1 MTRLSFPIC
10 VLFFVTASCTHAT
23 KEAEQATFP
32 VTNPVRQDLEIVRR
46 YVCQVR
52 SIQHIEVRALEGG
65 YLEKTFVDEGQR
77 VKQGQ
82 HIFQI
87 LPALYQAELQKAQA
101 ETDFAQIEFENTK
114 VLADRKVV
122 SPNELA
128 LSRAK
133 LEKAKA
139 ELSLARVHRDFTEIK
154 APFDGIM
161 GRFSARLGSLVA
173 EGELLTTLSDNSKMW
188 VYFNVT
194 EAEYLDYRSRIDGS
208 EVPAVKLQMANGK
221 LFEHEGKVET
231 IEADFNNETGTI
243 AFRATFPNPEGL
255 LRHGETGTILMPR
268 PVKNALVIA
277 QKSTFEVLDKRF
289 VYVVDATTHVVHA
302 KQITVAEELP
312 HLFIV
317 ENGVTE
323 QDQVL
328 LEGFSQIRD
337 GEVVGTRYVPPAA
350 ALAHLDVPAE

>member
-1 MTRLSFPIC
+1 MTISRLPPFLI
-10 VLFFVTASCTHAT
+10 LLIAASCVTEK
-23 KEAEQATFP
+23 KEAEHAVLP
-32 VTNPVRQDLEIVRR
+32 VTNPARQDLEITRR
-46 YVCQVR
+46 YVAQVR

-65 YLEKTFVDEGQR
+65 YLEKTFVDEGQS

-82 HIFQI
+82 RIFQI
-87 LPALYQAELQKAQA
+87 MPAMYQAELQKAQA

-139 ELSLARVHRDFTEIK
+139 ELSLAKVHRDFTEIK

-161 GRFSARLGSLVA
+161 GRLSVRLGSLVS
-173 EGELLTTLSDNSKMW
+173 EGELLTTLADNSKMW

>member
-1 MTRLSFPIC
+1 MTVSRFLIV
-10 VLFFVTASCTHAT
+10 VLLFIATSCAPQK
-23 KEAEQATFP
+23 KEAEHTTIP
-32 VTNPVRQDLEIVRR
+32 VTNPARQDLEITRR

-52 SIQHIEVRALEGG
+52 SIQHIEVRALERG

-82 HIFQI
+82 RMFQI

-128 LSRAK
+128 LNRAK

-161 GRFSARLGSLVA
+161 GRFSVRLGSLVS

-194 EAEYLDYRSRIDGS
+194 EAEYLDYRSRIEGQDA
-208 EVPAVKLQMANGK
+208 PAVKLQMANGQI
-221 LFEHEGKVET
+221 FEHVGKVET

-268 PVKNALVIA
+268 PVKNALVIS

-289 VYVVDATTHVVHA
+289 VYVVDPATHTVRA
-302 KQITVAEELP
+302 RQISVAEELP

-317 ENGVTE
+317 SNGVTE
-323 QDQVL
+323 DDQVV
-328 LEGFSQIRD
+328 LEGISLVKD
-337 GEVVGTRYVPPAA
+337 GEVVGTRYVPSAD